1 VAGPYVIGLD
11 IGTTSTIGILIR
23 LPAKVVR
30 VASRPVTLTSRQPG
44 WAEEDPQTWWSN
56 VCSITRE
63 LVETTGL
70 EAGELAGIGVAG
82 MTPALVLLDGGGNLL
97 RPSIQ
102 QSDGRCGEEVDL
114 LRGEIDERS
123 FVDIAGN
130 GITQQLIAAK
140 LRWLERHEPAVF
152 HRITTVLGSY
162 DYINWRLTGSRT
174 IEQNWALEGGLIDL
188 RTHGLSDALLA
199 HTHLAA
205 GAFPR
210 LARSTDIVGHVSA
223 AAAAESGLPAG
234 VPVVAGAADLIASA
248 LAAGLVRPGDGL
260 LKFGG
265 SIDVLVATDSPRPD
279 RRMFL
284 DYHLIPGLY
293 VPNGCMSTG
302 GSGLNWFANNFAA
315 ATKTAA
321 AAVGMTMHQ
330 YLDRMAGEIPAGAN
344 GVRII
349 PYFLGEKTPIHDPSA
364 RGAITGLSLNHDIGH
379 VWRALLEAY
388 AYAIAHH
395 LEVLSEMGHPFAR
408 IRACDGGAGSRVWM
422 QIVADVIGK
431 PVQLLTG
438 HPGSCLGAAWVA
450 AMGVGVAD
458 QWCGVE
464 NFVLEDELVFPNP
477 SNAPTYAVGYRVFRE
492 TYRQLATVAWA
503 DWD

>member
-1 VAGPYVIGLD
+1 MPYVIGLD

-23 LPAKVVR
+23 LPAEVVR
-30 VASRPVTLTSRQPG
+30 LVSLPVTLTSRHPG
-44 WAEEDPQTWWSN
+44 WAEENPEEWWSN

-63 LVETTGL
+63 LVKTEGL
-70 EAGELAGIGVAG
+70 KTNQLAGIGVAG
-82 MTPALVLLDGGGNLL
+82 MVPALVVLDSGGHIL

-102 QSDGRCGEEVDL
+102 QSDGRCGEEVGL
-114 LRGEIDERS
+114 LRREIDERS

-152 HRITTVLGSY
+152 HSVATVLGSY

-188 RTHGLSDALLA
+188 RSNKLSDALLA
-199 HTHLAA
+199 HTHLPAS
-205 GAFPR
+205 AFPR
-210 LARSTDIVGHVSA
+210 LARSTDIVGHVSDT
-223 AAAAESGLPAG
+223 AAAETGLPAG
-234 VPVVAGAADLIASA
+234 VPVVAGAADIIASA
-248 LAAGLVRPGDGL
+248 LAAGLVKPGDTL

-265 SIDVLVATDSPRPD
+265 SIDVLVATNRPRPD

-315 ATKTAA
+315 ATKTLAA
-321 AAVGMTMHQ
+321 SYGLSVHQ
-330 YLDRMAGEIPAGAN
+330 YLDRMAEEIPAGAN

-364 RGAITGLSLNHDIGH
+364 RGAITGLSLNHGVQH
-379 VWRALLEAY
+379 LWRALLEAY
-388 AYAIAHH
+388 AYTIAHH
-395 LEVLSEMGHPFAR
+395 IDVLSEMGHPLERF
-408 IRACDGGAGSRVWM
+408 RACDGGASSRVWM
-422 QIVADVIGK
+422 QIVSDVIGK
-431 PVQLLTG
+431 PVQLLKG
-438 HPGSCLGAAWVA
+438 HPGSCLGAAWTA
-450 AMGVGVAD
+450 AIGVGVAD
-458 QWCGVE
+458 QWSGVE
-464 NFVLEDELVFPNP
+464 NFVLEGELILPNH
-477 SNAPTYAVGYRVFRE
+477 SNGPTYSTGYDIFRE
-492 TYRQLATVAWA
+492 THRQLSTVPLEAHE
-503 DWD
+503 

>member
-1 VAGPYVIGLD
+1 MSYLIGLD
-11 IGTTSTIGILIR
+11 IGTTSTTGILIR
-23 LPAKVVR
+23 LPAEVVGL
-30 VASRPVTLTSRQPG
+30 VSRPVTLTSRHPG
-44 WAEEDPQTWWSN
+44 WAEEDPEEWWSN
-56 VCSITRE
+56 VCGITGE
-63 LVETTGL
+63 LVKTEGFETDQ
-70 EAGELAGIGVAG
+70 LAGIGVAG
-82 MTPALVLLDGGGNLL
+82 MVPALVVLDSGGRLL

-114 LRGEIDERS
+114 LRREIDESS

-152 HRITTVLGSY
+152 RSIATVLGSY

-188 RTHGLSDALLA
+188 RSNTISDALRA
-199 HTHLAA
+199 HTHLPAST
-205 GAFPR
+205 FPR
-210 LARSTDIVGHVSA
+210 LARSTDIVGHVSDT
-223 AAAAESGLPAG
+223 AAAETGLPAG

-248 LAAGLVRPGDGL
+248 LAAGLVKPGDAL

-265 SIDVLVATDSPRPD
+265 SIDVLVATDRHRPD

-284 DYHLIPGLY
+284 DYHLVPGLY

-315 ATKTAA
+315 ATKTHAA
-321 AAVGMTMHQ
+321 SQGLSVHQ
-330 YLDRMAGEIPAGAN
+330 YLDRLDEEIPAGAN

-349 PYFLGEKTPIHDPSA
+349 PYFLGEKTPVHDPSA
-364 RGAITGLSLNHDIGH
+364 RGAITGLSLNHGIPH
-379 VWRALLEAY
+379 LWRALLEAY

-395 LEVLSEMGHPFAR
+395 IDVLSDMGHRLERF
-408 IRACDGGAGSRVWM
+408 RACDGGASSRVWM

-431 PVQLLTG
+431 PVQLLEG
-438 HPGSCLGAAWVA
+438 HPGSCLGAAWTA

-458 QWCGVE
+458 LWSGVE
-464 NFVLEDELVFPNP
+464 KFVLEGDLIHPNHG
-477 SNAPTYAVGYRVFRE
+477 NGPTYSAGYTYFRE
-492 TYRQLATVAWA
+492 THRQLSATPLEARA
-503 DWD
+503 

>member
-1 VAGPYVIGLD
+1 MPYVIGLD

-23 LPAKVVR
+23 LPDQVVR
-30 VASRPVTLTSRQPG
+30 LVSLPVTLTASQPG
-44 WAEEDPQTWWSN
+44 WAEENPEEWWSN

-63 LVETTGL
+63 LVKTEGL
-70 EAGELAGIGVAG
+70 KPSQLAGIGVAG
-82 MTPALVLLDGGGNLL
+82 MVPALVVLDDTGTIL

-102 QSDGRCGEEVDL
+102 QSDGRCGEEVGL
-114 LRGEIDERS
+114 LRREIDERS
-123 FVDIAGN
+123 FVEIAGN

-152 HRITTVLGSY
+152 QRIATVFGSY

-188 RTHGLSDALLA
+188 GSNRLSDALLT
-199 HTHLAA
+199 HTHLPAS
-205 GAFPR
+205 AFPR
-210 LARSTDIVGHVSA
+210 LARSTDIVGHVSDTA
-223 AAAAESGLPAG
+223 AAQTGLPAG

-248 LAAGLVRPGDGL
+248 LAAGLVKPGDTL

-265 SIDVLVATDSPRPD
+265 SIDVLVATDRPRPD

-315 ATKTAA
+315 ATKSLAA
-321 AAVGMTMHQ
+321 SSGLSVHQ
-330 YLDRMAGEIPAGAN
+330 YLDRQAAQIAAGAE

-349 PYFLGEKTPIHDPSA
+349 PYFLGEKTPIHDASA
-364 RGAITGLSLNHDIGH
+364 RGAITGLSLNHDVSH
-379 VWRALLEAY
+379 LWRALLEAY

-395 LEVLSEMGHPFAR
+395 LEVLAEMGHQLEKF
-408 IRACDGGAGSRVWM
+408 RACDGGAASRVWM
-422 QIVADVIGK
+422 QIVSDVIGK
-431 PVQLLTG
+431 PVQLLKG
-438 HPGSCLGAAWVA
+438 HPGSCLGAAWTA
-450 AMGVGVAD
+450 AMGTGVAG
-458 QWCGVE
+458 QWTGVE
-464 NFVLEDELVFPNP
+464 NFVLEGELIRPNL
-477 SNAPTYAVGYRVFRE
+477 SNGPAYAAGYRIFRD
-492 TYRQLATVAWA
+492 TYRQLSYC
-503 DWD
+503 